1 MTTQIFVDNLKCG
14 GCAGSIT
21 KQLKSFHEV
30 SSVKVDIEN
39 DLVEVDYVNNFP
51 LSTIKEKLA
60 SIGYPEKDTVK
71 GFQKISANA
80 KSYISCAIGK
90 INNEN

>member
-14 GCAGSIT
+14 GCAGTIT
-21 KQLKSFHEV
+21 KQLKSFPEV

-39 DLVEVDYVNNFP
+39 DFVEVDYVNNFP
-51 LSTIKEKLA
+51 LSNIKKRLA
-60 SIGYPEKDTVK
+60 SLGYPEKDTVK